1 LKQKNLIKN
10 LAVSTLALSLLVP
23 TAGAVQV
30 HAATTKNEVAA
41 SSTSERNAL
50 INKIDYDFVQD
61 VMENINDKKFAKDR
75 KEISDTL
82 GLYKSYKDTTDQK
95 FGLSRAV
102 RTIYAQNQQKIKNE
116 LIKKNDSNYKGSSI
130 VDYLKSAKQPSSF
143 KDRKALAEKLLML
156 DYSGTAKQNA
166 EILKILRSDGK

>member
-1 LKQKNLIKN
+1 MKQQKLIKT
-10 LAVSTLALSLLVP
+10 LTVSTLALSLLVP

-30 HAATTKNEVAA
+30 HAATTKYAVAA
-41 SSTSERNAL
+41 SSTSERDAL

-102 RTIYAQNQQKIKNE
+102 RAIYAQNQQKTKDE
-116 LIKKNDSNYKGSSI
+116 LIQKINSNYKGSSI

-143 KDRKALAEKLLML
+143 KNRKALAEKLLML

-166 EILKILRSDGK
+166 EMLKILRSNGK